1 MRQTAVRKSSPTPQR
16 MNKKSM
22 VQKRLDGKVAIIT
35 GATGG
40 IGEATVRLFLREGAN
55 VMLVDRSSDEL
66 KAAYDRL
73 APNKAMA
80 WSVADASDEEAT
92 AAAVAA
98 TIKTFGGV
106 DILFAN
112 AGTEGR
118 VKPIETVNVT
128 EFEQVLRTNILGVWL
143 TIKHCVEPMKK
154 RGKGSMI
161 ATASVAGVIGYPGLA
176 AYSASKH
183 AVCGLVKT
191 AALELGARGIRV
203 NAIAP
208 GPIDNRMMGSLESQ
222 MSPAD
227 PTSVREAVKANIA
240 MQRYGLNDEV
250 ANLAAF
256 LGSDESSY
264 CTGAIFT
271 IDGGYT
277 AA

>member
-1 MRQTAVRKSSPTPQR
+1 MNQKPTG
-16 MNKKSM
+16 
-22 VQKRLDGKVAIIT
+22 QKRLDGKVAIIT

-40 IGEATVRLFLREGAN
+40 IGEATVRLFLLEGAN
-55 VMLVDRSSDEL
+55 VMLVDRSSDKL
-66 KAAYDRL
+66 RAARDRL
-73 APNKAMA
+73 PPDKAVA
-80 WSVADASDEEAT
+80 WSVADATDEQAT

-112 AGTEGR
+112 AGTEGL
-118 VKPIETVNVT
+118 VKPVETVDLL
-128 EFEQVLRTNILGVWL
+128 EFEQVLRTNVLGVWL
-143 TIKHCVEPMKK
+143 AMKHCVEPMKK
-154 RGKGSMI
+154 RGQGSMI

-176 AYSASKH
+176 PYSASKH

-191 AALELGARGIRV
+191 AALELGACGIRV

-227 PTSVREAVKANIA
+227 PAAVRQAVKANIA
-240 MQRYGLNDEV
+240 MQRYGVNEEV
-250 ANLAAF
+250 AKLAAF